1 MVFNFLEHNKVHF
14 RKIRS
19 SLKKVFLHNSRLLI
33 LMYNFFSGASANVEG
48 LTTNLASLK
57 LGLHNRDG
65 APQLMKLLDENLQ
78 WNDTALEVYRS
89 SVQYQV

>member
-1 MVFNFLEHNKVHF
+1 MHN
-14 RKIRS
+14 
-19 SLKKVFLHNSRLLI
+19 LKLLI
-33 LMYNFFSGASANVEG
+33 AMFNLSSGASANVEG

-78 WNDTALEVYRS
+78 WSDTALEV
-89 SVQYQV
+89 QYIYMKLIKCLRISLKCTYLFY